1 MFANEKPKTCPVVS
15 ALYDPLKYLHKD
27 HIVLERRLK
36 SLSETLGLVSVINR
50 YSSWLLEY
58 VNFVNKFPFVS
69 L

>member
-1 MFANEKPKTCPVVS
+1 MFANEKPKTCPVAS